1 MDQAIQGMAEARE
14 HHSYGF
20 NRRGED
26 CRRQNSKEI
35 AHMHFEYKRRTVD
48 EVTLYFRDGYKDVKL

>member
-1 MDQAIQGMAEARE
+1 MVLIEEMRIVEE
-14 HHSYGF
+14 K
-20 NRRGED
+20 
-26 CRRQNSKEI
+26 NSKKI